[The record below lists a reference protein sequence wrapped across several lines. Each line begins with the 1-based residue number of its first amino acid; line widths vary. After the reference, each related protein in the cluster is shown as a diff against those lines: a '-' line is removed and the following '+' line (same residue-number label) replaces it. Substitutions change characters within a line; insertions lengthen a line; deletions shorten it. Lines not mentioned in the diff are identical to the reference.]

1 MEQTMVTVQRLRALA
16 WTAVLGV
23 ALVACQTA
31 VRPPGFQPIS
41 FADKPPLNLD
51 VGRVDVV
58 RVYVPP
64 GKSPNVEHEFP
75 VDLMVSAER
84 WARDRL
90 RPVGVGGQARFIIK
104 QASVVEVPLARSS
117 GIRGALTTEQSERY
131 DGVMEI
137 EIEVIHNDGR
147 RGMVASRTNRS
158 RTVPENV
165 SLQERE
171 TVWYQMTE
179 TMMRELDASLERQMR
194 EHLASLLR

>member
-1 MEQTMVTVQRLRALA
+1 MRQIRTFAWIAILGASLA
-16 WTAVLGV
+16 
-23 ALVACQTA
+23 ACQTA
-31 VRPPGFQPIS
+31 VNPPGFQPVS
-41 FADKPPLNLD
+41 FADKPLINLD

-58 RVYVPP
+58 RMYVPP
-64 GKSPNVEHEFP
+64 GKAPNVEHLFP

-90 RPVGVGGQARFIIK
+90 RPVGVGGQARVIVK
-104 QASVVEVPLARSS
+104 EASVVEVPLQRTS
-117 GIRGALTTEQSERY
+117 GVRGALTTDQSERY

-137 EIEVIHNDGR
+137 EIEVVHNDGR
-147 RGMVASRTNRS
+147 RGSVASRTNRS

-179 TMMRELDASLERQMR
+179 TMMRELDAALERQMR
-194 EHLASLLR
+194 DHLASLLR